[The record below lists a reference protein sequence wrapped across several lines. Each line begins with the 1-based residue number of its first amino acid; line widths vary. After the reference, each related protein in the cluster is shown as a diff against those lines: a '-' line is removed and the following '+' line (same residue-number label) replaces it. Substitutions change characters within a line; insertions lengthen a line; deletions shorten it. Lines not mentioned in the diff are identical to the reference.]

1 MPGLE
6 DLLGGALGG
15 DAIAKIAA
23 QLGTTPEG
31 AQKGIGAALPQLLS
45 KLKATADNPEQ
56 GAHLAESLR
65 DNNGADLD
73 DLDGVLS
80 RSGTQG
86 TEMVGQLLGSEAD
99 AVHGQIAADSGLD
112 KSQSAGL
119 LGMLAPLVLGAAGR
133 ASGEGVAPS
142 AQGLSGMLGGLSGGA
157 GGIGGLLG
165 GLLGGG
171 GSGGAAGMLGGLLGG
186 GTSSGGAAGAVGNML
201 GGTGQ
206 QAGAAGSGALSGIT
220 GMLDQNKDGSIVDD
234 VARMASGGGQ
244 RTGIVGKLLGM
255 LGRK

>member
-1 MPGLE
+1 MPGIE
-6 DLLGGALGG
+6 DLLGSALGG

-31 AQKGIGAALPQLLS
+31 AQKGIGAALPQLLG
-45 KLKATADNPEQ
+45 KLKATAEHPEN

-73 DLDGVLS
+73 DLDGVLG

-86 TEMVGQLLGSEAD
+86 TEMVGQLLGSDAD

-133 ASGEGVAPS
+133 ASGDGVAPS
-142 AQGLSGMLGGLSGGA
+142 AQGLSGMLGGLMGGGA
-157 GGIGGLLG
+157 GGAGGLG
-165 GLLGGG
+165 
-171 GSGGAAGMLGGLLGG
+171 GMLGGLLGG
-186 GTSSGGAAGAVGNML
+186 GAAGTGGAAGAVGNML

-206 QAGAAGSGALSGIT
+206 QAGAAGGGALGGLT
-220 GMLDQNKDGSIVDD
+220 NMLDQNKDGSIVDD

-244 RTGIVGKLLGM
+244 RGGIVGKLLGM